1 MTGVGC
7 THGAS
12 TAGCGSLFG
21 ASAPGWRG
29 GVLCVLQQRVINKVR
44 VEHQP
49 VSYSPCIFAVSI
61 SRVHTHFF
69 SLQCWNQAN
78 WTEVL
83 LGSIP
88 RSQDA
93 RVTTRIIIYMGR
105 QLGGIFLI
113 SRPSF
118 STRSTWYTCLGN
130 RMESHSIYVYK
141 FIYRH
146 AYIWTLICHE
156 PASWV
161 RGVFHP
167 TSASRQQEDHHEK
180 TTDMHVG
187 FYTHQR
193 FGVFS
198 KVLKTP
204 VKIMKTG
211 LTIVFWIDPRC
222 KFWKDSRTLNSYD
235 SYTVLYNYIYI
246 CIHIQN

>member
-93 RVTTRIIIYMGR
+93 RVTTRVIIYMGR

-130 RMESHSIYVYK
+130 RMESHSIYVYR

-146 AYIWTLICHE
+146 AYIRTLICHE

-161 RGVFHP
+161 RGVFIQLLLPVNRKITTRKQP
-167 TSASRQQEDHHEK
+167 TCTLDFTRTNVSEFLVKS
-180 TTDMHVG
+180 
-187 FYTHQR
+187 
-193 FGVFS
+193 
-198 KVLKTP
+198 LK
-204 VKIMKTG
+204 
-211 LTIVFWIDPRC
+211 LQ
-222 KFWKDSRTLNSYD
+222 WKSWRLDW
-235 SYTVLYNYIYI
+235 
-246 CIHIQN
+246 Q